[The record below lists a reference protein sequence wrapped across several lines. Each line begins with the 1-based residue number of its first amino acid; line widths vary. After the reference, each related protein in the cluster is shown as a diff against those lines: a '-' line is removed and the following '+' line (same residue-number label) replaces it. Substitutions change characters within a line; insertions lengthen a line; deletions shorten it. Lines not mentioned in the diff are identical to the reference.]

1 MGEALSCSFLEKQ
14 SDGKEKAKPGI
25 ILHAAGDYMIVADGD
40 GFMHKVHFDSIKLFL
55 NKKQEMRMGQACM
68 LLREWREELAR
79 QAAAGTEVTD
89 G

>member
-25 ILHAAGDYMIVADGD
+25 ILHAVGEYMIVADQEGY
-40 GFMHKVHFDSIKLFL
+40 MHKVHFARIKLFL
-55 NKKQEMRMGQACM
+55 NKKQEMRMAQARM
-68 LLREWREELAR
+68 LLREWREELAC

>member
-25 ILHAAGDYMIVADGD
+25 ILHAVGDYMIVADQEGY
-40 GFMHKVHFDSIKLFL
+40 MHKVHFARIKLFW
-55 NKKQEMRMGQACM
+55 NRGQEVRMGQASM
-68 LLREWREELAR
+68 LLREWREKMAR
-79 QAAAGTEVTD
+79 KAAARTEVTD